1 MKRLMMIGS
10 KTGDLRLYCK
20 QSQTLR
26 IEIKILRIEI
36 KILNLGTKIKISP
49 NLGALYILV
58 PKKKKNKYKTST
70 FVLVSRFDFS
80 KTINNHNLGCQ

>member
-1 MKRLMMIGS
+1 MPPLIFESKKNSESMKRLMMIGS

-36 KILNLGTKIKISP
+36 KILNFRDQNKNFSKLGCTIYFS
-49 NLGALYILV
+49 
-58 PKKKKNKYKTST
+58 PKKKKKKNTKPPPL
-70 FVLVSRFDFS
+70 FW
-80 KTINNHNLGCQ
+80 